1 MNPIPQIE
9 FISTLFVF
17 AGHSVSLGLM
27 SPRRFSLR
35 RTWAI
40 WAGAFLLSTA
50 VALLCYLPGIA
61 HANMT
66 CQVISLAICAVAFLF
81 SSGGNFLRNLFL
93 YASYLNF
100 FLFSIAVSQALAHN
114 FVDGDPLAV
123 MEFRLII
130 ICVFC
135 VVLVYDLRPAFLR
148 LAVNIPQGWGALTVL
163 VCIFCGCLLAVAFFS
178 NLFSSFT
185 HQMLVML
192 MVLFVI
198 MLSAYIVIFKTI
210 AALSKENQKSKLELE
225 KKFLTHQLTSYEQL
239 EREERK
245 YRHDF
250 RHHNLLIL
258 EYAKNRDCDA
268 IIRYLQEY
276 ETSVNEKLNQ
286 RLCANMTVNSI
297 VTAFL
302 KRAQEQGIAMKVD
315 IRMGQETAVRDTDLV
330 AILANLLEN
339 AVKGS
344 LLSGS
349 EPWIE
354 LMIGRKGSKL
364 RIQCRNSCAGDIRFA
379 GGLPQA
385 VGRAGIGVSSI
396 VDTAALYAGNTEF
409 FAENGIFTGRV
420 LLNERTLPC

>member
-1 MNPIPQIE
+1 MNPVPGTE
-9 FISTLFVF
+9 FLSVLFVF

-27 SPRRFSLR
+27 SPRRFGLR
-35 RTWAI
+35 RTWTI
-40 WAGAFLLSTA
+40 WGGVFLLSAA
-50 VALLCYLPGIA
+50 VALLCYLLGTP
-61 HANMT
+61 HVVMT
-66 CQVISLAICAVAFLF
+66 SQVISLAFCAAAFLL
-81 SSGGNFLRNLFL
+81 SSQGNFLRNLFL

-100 FLFSIAVSQALAHN
+100 FLFSVALSEALAHN
-114 FVDGDPLAV
+114 LVDGNPLAV
-123 MEFRLII
+123 MEFRMIL

-148 LAVNIPQGWGALTVL
+148 AAGNIPQGWGALTVL
-163 VCIFCGCLLAVAFFS
+163 VCIFCSCLLTVAFLS

-185 HQMLVML
+185 HQTLVML
-192 MVLFVI
+192 MVLFII

-225 KKFLTHQLTSYEQL
+225 KKFLTHQLSSYEQL

-276 ETSVNEKLNQ
+276 ETSVDGRLNQ

-302 KRAQEQGIAMKVD
+302 KRAQEQGIAMRVD
-315 IRMGQETAVRDTDLV
+315 IRMGEETAVRDTDLV

-344 LLSGS
+344 LLSEGA
-349 EPWIE
+349 PWIE

-364 RIQCRNSCAGDIRFA
+364 RIQCRNSCAGEIRFA

-385 VGRAGIGVSSI
+385 AGRVGIGVTSI

-409 FAENGIFTGRV
+409 FAENGVFTGRV
-420 LLNERTLPC
+420 LLNEAPLPC